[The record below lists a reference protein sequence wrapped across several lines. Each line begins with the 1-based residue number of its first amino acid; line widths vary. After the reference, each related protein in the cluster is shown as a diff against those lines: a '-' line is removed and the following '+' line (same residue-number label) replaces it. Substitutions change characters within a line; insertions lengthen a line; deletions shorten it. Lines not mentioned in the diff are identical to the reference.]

1 MATED
6 RLPAEILKGNT
17 VVPIEQLVS
26 TSPLKH
32 WRIAINDL
40 INFGTTL
47 APENHAS
54 STRIYGIGNKDS
66 FGHLKLVDELDLAYD
81 VLYGAAITPLGVK
94 TETDKCL
101 HIGNKLDKT
110 NVDSIDGK
118 LLFGEVTVDTVT
130 ADTFTGFLEG
140 TARQAIND
148 EKGNNIIDTY
158 STKVELKEALTPL
171 RRDGESIQWNG
182 IKDPSK
188 ASSCIIYQN
197 DYAGYMPAL
206 NLAAKDGD
214 RVGLGTYN
222 NKCSWTYFSN
232 ANDTNT
238 PDASFDLIPTGVQV
252 TGKATITNGC
262 AVSNDIYVNS
272 SKNSVILNNDGTNFN
287 VKIATTLNGTPQA
300 LIPLSFV
307 LANTKSSYDNSDI
320 TGKMT
325 IGGDLH
331 TQGTITATGKVHNAI
346 WNDYAEFFEKGEE
359 TEVGDFVALDLSSD
373 EEVYVKASVSN
384 PTVIGVHSDSYG
396 YILGGTDDIKESEKT
411 HIPVGLAGR
420 VKAKIVGTIKKGD
433 YVVLSTIPGVGC
445 VYDKDKNNPLDV
457 VGIAVE
463 SSDDIDIKLVK
474 IKLK

>member
-54 STRIYGIGNKDS
+54 SKSIYGIGNKEN

-81 VLYGAAITPLGVK
+81 MLYGAAVTPKAVK

-101 HIGNKLDKT
+101 HIGEKLDNT
-110 NVDSIDGK
+110 YIDSIDGK
-118 LLFGEVTVDTVT
+118 LLFGDVTVNTVV

-140 TARQAIND
+140 TAKQAIND
-148 EKGNNIIDTY
+148 ENGNNIVDTY
-158 STKVELKEALTPL
+158 STKVELKEALTTI
-171 RRDGESIQWNG
+171 RRDGESIQWNE

-188 ASSCIIYQN
+188 SSSCIIYQN

-222 NKCSWTYFSN
+222 NKCSWTYFSK
-232 ANDTNT
+232 ANTTNT
-238 PDASFDLIPTGVQV
+238 PDASLDLIPTGIQV
-252 TGKATITNGC
+252 NGD
-262 AVSNDIYVNS
+262 VYVNS
-272 SKNSVILNNDGTNFN
+272 SSNSVILNNDGTNFN
-287 VKIATTLNGTPQA
+287 VKVATTLNGTPQS

-307 LANTKSSYDNSDI
+307 LANTKSSYDNSNI

-331 TQGTITATGKVHNAI
+331 TQGTITATGKVHNAV
-346 WNDYAEFFEKGEE
+346 WNDYAEFFEKGED

-396 YILGGTDDIKESEKT
+396 YILGGTDDIKECEKT

-445 VYDKDKNNPLDV
+445 VYDKDKHNPLDV
-457 VGIAVE
+457 VGVAVE
-463 SSDDIDIKLVK
+463 SSDNTGIKLVK

>member
-54 STRIYGIGNKDS
+54 STRIYGIGNKET
-66 FGHLKLVDELDLAYD
+66 FGHLKLVDKLDLAYD
-81 VLYGAAITPLGVK
+81 VLYGAAITPNAVK

-101 HIGNKLDKT
+101 HIGVKLDKT

-118 LLFGEVTVDTVT
+118 LLFGDVIVDTVT

-140 TARQAIND
+140 TAKYAIND

-158 STKVELKEALTPL
+158 STKEELIPL

-214 RVGLGTYN
+214 RVGFGTHN

-232 ANDTNT
+232 ANTTNT
-238 PDASFDLIPTGVQV
+238 PDSSLDLNPTGIQV
-252 TGKATITNGC
+252 TGKALITNGC

-287 VKIATTLNGTPQA
+287 VKVATTVNGTPQA

-307 LANTKSSYDNSDI
+307 LANTKSSYDNSNI

-373 EEVYVKASVSN
+373 EEVYVKASVNN

-420 VKAKIVGTIKKGD
+420 VKAKIVGKIKKGEF
-433 YVVLSTIPGVGC
+433 VVLSGIPGVGC
-445 VYDKDKNNPLDV
+445 AYDEKLNNPLDV
-457 VGIAVE
+457 FGVAVE